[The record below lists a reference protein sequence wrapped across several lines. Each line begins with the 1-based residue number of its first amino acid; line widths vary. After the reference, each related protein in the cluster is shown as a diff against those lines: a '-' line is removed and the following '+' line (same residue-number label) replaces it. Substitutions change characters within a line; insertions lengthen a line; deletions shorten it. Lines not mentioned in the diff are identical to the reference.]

1 MKRVVQKLIL
11 LFILFSFGYCNPT
24 DKDLNRDFLANLGL
38 FWKRTTQAEISGTAV
53 KGIVSGARVQ
63 ILPLVNNACDRTG
76 GTTPLAETTTDE
88 SGNYTVRYAKTGQ
101 PVCVLVTPASNGK
114 TLMYDETQKKNISWN
129 GSSFYLDSII
139 AEPSGLTSK
148 GALSSPFSRMASR
161 VFARTM
167 QKADSSFANAVAS
180 SSSQQLVSMF
190 GLNRGFIKGKSST
203 RSRDLS
209 KPNDIHPRR
218 FGKRAVPPSRGGL
231 TRGKDTGPTRSAS
244 RTTTPTF
251 EQLNLDFSKPD
262 DPYVAK
268 ANMVLSGFS
277 SLANSFATN
286 ASGRAISK
294 GVLTRDEATSNGLE
308 TVMNGFSEVA
318 ESGGKR
324 TTILKN
330 VIQQATGRA
339 PSGEFLK
346 NPLEASMKTAI
357 KSYVQ
362 NSGGGDEF
370 GITANELDSFI
381 SMSTIPPADLWV
393 DTSSAP
399 DYLYYADNDNEG
411 AMLLYTNV
419 YESYYPWVEGGLPT
433 SYAIV
438 SGNLPS
444 GMSLNPTTGEISGI
458 ATTVPASNPSSISIR
473 ATNRFGSTLTNF
485 KVKVQS
491 YVAGQAFGFVYFSS
505 CTQSSSCTL
514 EVGIEGVANW
524 NYTITGFSSAGGS
537 GWSVVDPIFGTI
549 SGTGGSS
556 SGIQKGTVTYTDL
569 NTKTTGSV
577 SVDYY
582 VESNV
587 PTINVWGSY
596 LAVGIDSYVAFEME
610 GVGEY
615 GTYSFVPQDF
625 GNGMQMDAFG
635 SIFGIP
641 TVEGDW
647 QPTIQ
652 VILANGSTV
661 SAQFSK
667 KLKIGA
673 AGTIPEIALGGD
685 YLFYTGSCIELDSGC
700 SLTIDSTLTEFPN
713 GLEAADFTYEDTN
726 GELSS
731 YGLSIDSA
739 TGAISGTPTM
749 SPYIYASITL
759 TDVDGIGYEFIAELY
774 IVPAGGEGPVSC
786 AEEFRD
792 WGTFRDCS
800 DGTVT
805 LDVNSGEFGGE
816 SYSTQ
821 TLTWMKCSHGQT
833 YDSGTDTCIGAG
845 ITLKYCSATDQS
857 CNDTGTKLLNGTGL
871 SEAYTACDSL
881 NAGAGTYGRTDW
893 RVPTF
898 PELKLLIECNDLTEM
913 PSLLSSCSS
922 SSSPVINSFFPNTVG
937 GDYWSS
943 STNSAN
949 VATAYAVNFNNGN
962 SSGWLKTN
970 TKYLRCVAGP

>member
-1 MKRVVQKLIL
+1 MKRNLQRLFL
-11 LFILFSFGYCNPT
+11 LMLLFSFGYCNPT

-339 PSGEFLK
+339 PSGDFLK

-485 KVKVQS
+485 KIKVQS

-713 GLEAADFTYEDTN
+713 GLTAADFTYEDTYE
-726 GELSS
+726 ELYA
-731 YGLSIDSA
+731 YGLNIDSA
-739 TGAISGTPTM
+739 TGEISGTPT
-749 SPYIYASITL
+749 SSSVYATITL
-759 TDVDGIGYEFIAELY
+759 TDGDGIGYEFIAELI
-774 IVPAGGEGPVSC
+774 IVPAGGVEPPSC
-786 AEEFRD
+786 PSLVRN
-792 WGTFRDCS
+792 WGTFTDCS

-805 LDVNSGEFGGE
+805 LDVNAGTFGGE

-821 TLTWMKCSHGQT
+821 TLTWMKCAHGQT
-833 YDSGTDTCIGAG
+833 YDSGTDTCLGPP
-845 ITLKYCSATDQS
+845 TQVKYCSGADET
-857 CNDTGTKLLNGTGL
+857 CNNGLSKLLDGTGT
-871 SEAYTACDSL
+871 SEAYTACNSL
-881 NAGAGTYGRTDW
+881 NAGAGTYGWTDW
-893 RVPTF
+893 RVPTHQ
-898 PELKLLIECNDLTEM
+898 ELKLLIECDDPTEM
-913 PSLLSSCSS
+913 PNTQMTCTGYTN
-922 SSSPVINSFFPNTVG
+922 SPTINSFFPGNT
-937 GDYWSS
+937 DNAYWSS
-943 STNSAN
+943 STYTFDTT
-949 VATAYAVNFNNGN
+949 TAWYIYFYNGLKQW
-962 SSGWLKTN
+962 SGKTN
-970 TKYLRCVAGP
+970 PYYLRCVR